1 MRGLGSCVLRSS
13 HSHSVFKFSSQSI
26 QLSLGVNCIWMDI
39 FIRWL
44 PKDLLSR
51 PHLRHTHTQQ
61 IPDSLTFLNS
71 NIYISVGGG
80 GDGEMQN
87 KLLIQVWRN
96 IAVKTYLW
104 SFSLQV
110 LKSFIFNGDS
120 KTWAGTQIKF
130 IMEEITLI
138 LE

>member
-1 MRGLGSCVLRSS
+1 
-13 HSHSVFKFSSQSI
+13 
-26 QLSLGVNCIWMDI
+26 
-39 FIRWL
+39 
-44 PKDLLSR
+44 
-51 PHLRHTHTQQ
+51 
-61 IPDSLTFLNS
+61 
-71 NIYISVGGG
+71 
-80 GDGEMQN
+80 MQN